1 MLRRLRGVH
10 SFREFR
16 VFLSTGPRLLVAYQT
31 PTQLLSDISRR
42 ARREGHV
49 PVPSLH
55 RPLAR
60 HACAHGYVQGCS
72 TLLFTEQLL
81 MHGRPFGN
89 RVRLA
94 KRTQRKDETVG
105 WSPRR
110 RLRGFQNWLVD
121 GVGCIDIDA
130 AARIAP
136 IGARLSRLPQQPV
149 RAANDQENKTTPYRT
164 LHQLTK
170 SRTTVAAY
178 SFKQQMPARDRSTVP
193 YRHCDATA

>member
-60 HACAHGYVQGCS
+60 HACAYGYVQGCS

-81 MHGRPFGN
+81 MHARPVGN

-94 KRTQRKDETVG
+94 QRTQRKDETVG
-105 WSPRR
+105 WSPSPSLTGLSEWARR
-110 RLRGFQNWLVD
+110 RSRVHRYRCCCPYRTYWL
-121 GVGCIDIDA
+121 A
-130 AARIAP
+130 AITYSA
-136 IGARLSRLPQQPV
+136 QQPV
-149 RAANDQENKTTPYRT
+149 RAGLDQEHKTTP
-164 LHQLTK
+164 
-170 SRTTVAAY
+170 
-178 SFKQQMPARDRSTVP
+178 
-193 YRHCDATA
+193 